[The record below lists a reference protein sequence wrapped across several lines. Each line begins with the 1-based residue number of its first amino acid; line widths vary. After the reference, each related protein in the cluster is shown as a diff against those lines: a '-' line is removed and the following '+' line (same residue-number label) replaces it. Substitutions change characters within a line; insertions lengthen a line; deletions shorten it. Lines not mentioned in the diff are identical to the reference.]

1 MDSANALTVA
11 SSFWQLFS
19 HSAKRAVSRARVVPT
34 ATSLVVHSSRVHPIS
49 PEEIAVSDATEPY
62 RRQRLAEINAQP
74 GSREAL
80 EAEHEQVWNTE
91 ELNADFEVTGFL
103 APFVVVRRKSDG
115 KKGSL
120 EFQHQPRIYF
130 GFSPHDG

>member
-1 MDSANALTVA
+1 M
-11 SSFWQLFS
+11 
-19 HSAKRAVSRARVVPT
+19 P
-34 ATSLVVHSSRVHPIS
+34 
-49 PEEIAVSDATEPY
+49 DATEPY

-74 GSREAL
+74 NSREAL
-80 EAEHEQVWNTE
+80 EAQHGQVWNTE
-91 ELNADFEVTGFL
+91 ELSRDFEVIGFM
-103 APFVVVRRKSDG
+103 APLVVVHRRSDG